1 MAEAIFVKDLSLSFK
16 RGRHTTQA
24 LQGISFSIEQGKT
37 IGIVGSSGCGKSTL
51 LRILAGVY
59 THYEGTVR
67 ILGEAPNPKK
77 HSFALVP
84 QHFALLPW
92 KSVRENILLPILF
105 GKKESAK
112 TSLDE
117 VSKRLGIEDL
127 LSRYP
132 LELSGGQQQRVA
144 LARALLQDPDF
155 LFLDEP
161 FSALD
166 VFNASQCKD
175 LLQGCLQKG
184 SNPTTILVSHNLEE
198 VEELCD
204 SIIFMQGNP
213 GRVYKTTEKVS
224 ASELRKQLTTKP
236 TVQ

>member
-1 MAEAIFVKDLSLSFK
+1 MVEAISVKDLSLSFK
-16 RGRHTTQA
+16 RGRHTTEA
-24 LQGISFSIEQGKT
+24 LRGISFSIEQGKKV
-37 IGIVGSSGCGKSTL
+37 GIVGASGCGKSTL

-105 GKKESAK
+105 GKKSTAK
-112 TSLDE
+112 TSMEE
-117 VSKRLGIEDL
+117 VTRRLGIEDL

-144 LARALLQDPDF
+144 LARALIQEPDF

-166 VFNASQCKD
+166 LFNANQCKD
-175 LLQGCLQKG
+175 LLKECLQQD

-204 SIIFMQGNP
+204 AIIFMQGTP
-213 GRVYKTTEKVS
+213 KRVCQTTEDVS
-224 ASELRKQLTTKP
+224 ARELRK
-236 TVQ
+236 